1 MDHLPSIQISGQAG
15 RMDNY
20 CRAVRGTGGRPVPG
34 YCPPPDLSCSGLIL
48 CGGGDMDPAL
58 FGQEDRGSQPPD
70 RRRDQAELELFRA
83 FFQAGRPILAICR
96 GMQVV
101 NVALGGPCSRI
112 YRERSGLS
120 TAAGRRTGSTLCE
133 AGRALCSTGCT
144 APYSR

>member
-20 CRAVRGTGGRPVPG
+20 CRAACETGARPVPG
-34 YCPPPDLSCSGLIL
+34 CCPSPDLSCAGLIL

-58 FGQEDRGSQPPD
+58 FGPENRGSQ
-70 RRRDQAELELFRA
+70 RWGA
-83 FFQAGRPILAICR
+83 
-96 GMQVV
+96 
-101 NVALGGPCSRI
+101 PCSKTC
-112 YRERSGLS
+112 REKSDLS
-120 TAAGRRTGSTLCE
+120 MAAGRRTGSTLCA